1 MMKRLVCLAF
11 ALPLLV
17 TACGGSGSKQALGV
31 PDIVALR
38 EAAARLAET
47 ELVRLQA
54 LEEPRKEKLILS
66 PTMNPFTIGTG
77 IWSRVYREYT
87 GYEIKD
93 IRLKD
98 SLMHPVE
105 FEITYAFK
113 VFATP
118 GRNEDFKGAKELA
131 EAEHEFEFRRE
142 TSLDLVYQADLSG
155 EVGELPPDPPHD
167 QYHPR
172 EFTQQLPEGEILESG
187 SAERED

>member
-1 MMKRLVCLAF
+1 MKKRLVCLAL
-11 ALPLLV
+11 ALPILA

-38 EAAARLAET
+38 EAASRLAET
-47 ELVRLQA
+47 ELERLQA

-66 PTMNPFTIGTG
+66 PTMNPFTVGTG

-105 FEITYAFK
+105 FEITYTFK

-118 GRNEDFKGAKELA
+118 GRNDDFTGAKDLA
-131 EAEHEFEFRRE
+131 EAEREFEFRRE
-142 TSLDLVYQADLSG
+142 ASLDLVYRADLSG
-155 EVGELPPDPPHD
+155 EVAELPPDPPHE
-167 QYHPR
+167 QFHPR
-172 EFTQQLPEGEILESG
+172 EFTQELPEGEVLESG
-187 SAERED
+187 PAERED